1 MKSLKKSMTS
11 YFKEKSEEYLSFLLN
26 VRKYSPNTIKT
37 YRLNLTQAIEHV
49 SIEMIDDR
57 YQIDLM
63 PYRMI
68 LIGKNKKTIYKKVS
82 IVRSFINYLKDQD
95 IEVSLKNDDNVKIAK
110 TLPKPVSTKYIIE
123 ALKLSDSDD
132 RVMIL
137 LFYTLG
143 LRVSELSSLKIK
155 DIKNGWVRIKG
166 KGDKIREIPLLDRVA
181 EELQV
186 YLKKVNRVVYVFE
199 NDGVQLSENQLRYK
213 LSKVFKKIGIKV
225 SPHQLRHSFATDL
238 LGKGARITDVSELL
252 GHISLETT
260 QIYTKLSSSLKMN
273 NYQKA
278 HPMCREQDGS
288 V

>member
-11 YFKEKSEEYLSFLLN
+11 YFKEKTQEYLYFLLH

-49 SIEMIDDR
+49 SIEMIDDK

-82 IVRSFINYLKDQD
+82 IMRSFINYLKDQN
-95 IEVSLKNDDNVKIAK
+95 IQVSLKNDDNVKIAK
-110 TLPKPVSTKYIIE
+110 TLPKPVSTKYILE
-123 ALKLSDSDD
+123 ALELCDSDD

-166 KGDKIREIPLLDRVA
+166 KGDKIREIPLLDKIGG
-181 EELQV
+181 ELESYLRKLGEAV
-186 YLKKVNRVVYVFE
+186 YIFE

-238 LGKGARITDVSELL
+238 LDKGARITDVSELL
-252 GHISLETT
+252 GHTSLETT
-260 QIYTKLSSSLKMN
+260 QIYTKLSSSLKMS

-278 HPMCREQDGS
+278 HPMCKEQDGS

>member
-11 YFKEKSEEYLSFLLN
+11 YFKEKTQEYLYFLLH

-82 IVRSFINYLKDQD
+82 IMRSFINYLKDQD
-95 IEVSLKNDDNVKIAK
+95 IQVSLKNDDNVKIAK
-110 TLPKPVSTKYIIE
+110 TLPKPVSTKYILE
-123 ALKLSDSDD
+123 ALELCDSDD

-166 KGDKIREIPLLDRVA
+166 KGDKIREIPLLDKIGG
-181 EELQV
+181 ELESYLRKLGEAV
-186 YLKKVNRVVYVFE
+186 YIFE

-238 LGKGARITDVSELL
+238 LDKGARITDVSELL
-252 GHISLETT
+252 GHTSLETT
-260 QIYTKLSSSLKMN
+260 QIYTKLSSSLKMS

-278 HPMCREQDGS
+278 HPMCKEQDGS